1 MVEVLIAG
9 ILLASALAA
18 VSRISVAALSG
29 SASLSDRARIEAAIN
44 DNIQSM
50 QKEDSYYTEKWI
62 IENGGT
68 DALQKKCKNPP
79 EALSNHLQTVDQ
91 EARLIKSDLEPNAPI
106 TREFIYIP
114 SDPSD
119 SDPSDSDPSS
129 PNTFP
134 IPGILRIIYSFEGP
148 EQQVQTEKRIIEMTP
163 NFAAK
168 CYSTR

>member
-44 DNIQSM
+44 DNIQAM
-50 QKEDSYYTEKWI
+50 QKEDSYYTDAWI
-62 IENGGT
+62 IDDGGQ
-68 DALQKKCKNPP
+68 DALQSACTNPP
-79 EALSNHLQTVDQ
+79 EALSNHLQTVAP
-91 EARLIKSDLEPNAPI
+91 EPRLATI
-106 TREFIYIP
+106 TRTF
-114 SDPSD
+114 DFD
-119 SDPSDSDPSS
+119 S
-129 PNTFP
+129 

-148 EQQVQTEKRIIEMTP
+148 EQQVKSEQRIIEMTP

-168 CYSTR
+168 CYKTR

>member
-62 IENGGT
+62 IEDGGT

-119 SDPSDSDPSS
+119 SDPSS

-148 EQQVQTEKRIIEMTP
+148 EQQVQTEQRIIEMTP
-163 NFAAK
+163 NFAAQ

>member
-44 DNIQSM
+44 DNIQAM
-50 QKEDSYYTEKWI
+50 QKEDSYYTDAWI
-62 IENGGT
+62 IDDGGQE
-68 DALQKKCKNPP
+68 ALKSACSNPP
-79 EALSNHLQTVDQ
+79 EALSNHLQTVAPEPRL
-91 EARLIKSDLEPNAPI
+91 EAI
-106 TREFIYIP
+106 TR
-114 SDPSD
+114 
-119 SDPSDSDPSS
+119 
-129 PNTFP
+129 TFDTNS
-134 IPGILRIIYSFEGP
+134 IPGILRIVYSFEGP
-148 EQQVQTEKRIIEMTP
+148 EQQVKAEQRIIEMTP

>member
-44 DNIQSM
+44 DNIQAM
-50 QKEDSYYTEKWI
+50 QKEDSYYTAEWI
-62 IENGGT
+62 IENRGQESLEKACSSGDDT
-68 DALQKKCKNPP
+68 QDDDDPFSGPPPNALK
-79 EALSNHLQTVDQ
+79 NHLKTVAP
-91 EARLIKSDLEPNAPI
+91 EPRLASI
-106 TREFIYIP
+106 TRSF
-114 SDPSD
+114 
-119 SDPSDSDPSS
+119 DPSS
-129 PNTFP
+129 
-134 IPGILRIIYSFEGP
+134 IPGILRIIYNFEGP
-148 EQQVQTEKRIIEMTP
+148 EQQVKAEQRIIEMTP

>member
-44 DNIQSM
+44 DNIQAM
-50 QKEDSYYTEKWI
+50 QKEDSYYTDAWI
-62 IENGGT
+62 IDDGGEN
-68 DALQKKCKNPP
+68 ALQSACTNPP
-79 EALSNHLQTVDQ
+79 EALSNHLQTV
-91 EARLIKSDLEPNAPI
+91 APKPRLKTI
-106 TREFIYIP
+106 TRTF
-114 SDPSD
+114 DT
-119 SDPSDSDPSS
+119 SS
-129 PNTFP
+129 
-134 IPGILRIIYSFEGP
+134 IPGILRIVYSFEGP
-148 EQQVQTEKRIIEMTP
+148 EQQVKTEQRIIEMTP

>member
-44 DNIQSM
+44 DNIQAM
-50 QKEDSYYTEKWI
+50 QKEDSYYTDAWI
-62 IENGGT
+62 IDNGGQE
-68 DALQKKCKNPP
+68 ALKSACTNPP
-79 EALSNHLQTVDQ
+79 EALSNHLQNVAP
-91 EARLIKSDLEPNAPI
+91 EPRLAAI
-106 TREFIYIP
+106 TRGFDFN
-114 SDPSD
+114 S
-119 SDPSDSDPSS
+119 
-129 PNTFP
+129 
-134 IPGILRIIYSFEGP
+134 IPGILRIAYSFEGP
-148 EQQVQTEKRIIEMTP
+148 EQQVKTEKRIIEMTP

>member
-44 DNIQSM
+44 DNIQAM
-50 QKEDSYYTEKWI
+50 QQEDSYYTDAWI
-62 IENGGT
+62 IDDGGQE
-68 DALQKKCKNPP
+68 ALKSACTNPP
-79 EALSNHLQTVDQ
+79 EALSNHLQDVAP
-91 EARLIKSDLEPNAPI
+91 EPRHAAIKRTFDLN
-106 TREFIYIP
+106 
-114 SDPSD
+114 S
-119 SDPSDSDPSS
+119 
-129 PNTFP
+129 
-134 IPGILRIIYSFEGP
+134 IPGILRIVYSFEGP
-148 EQQVQTEKRIIEMTP
+148 EQQVKAEQRIIEMTP

>member
-44 DNIQSM
+44 DNIQAM
-50 QKEDSYYTEKWI
+50 QKEDSYYTDEWI
-62 IENGGT
+62 IDNGSQE
-68 DALQKKCKNPP
+68 ALKSACTNPP
-79 EALSNHLQTVDQ
+79 EALSSHLQTVAP
-91 EARLIKSDLEPNAPI
+91 EPRLADI
-106 TREFIYIP
+106 TRTFDI
-114 SDPSD
+114 
-119 SDPSDSDPSS
+119 SS
-129 PNTFP
+129 
-134 IPGILRIIYSFEGP
+134 IPGILRIVYSFEGP
-148 EQQVQTEKRIIEMTP
+148 EQQVKAEQRIIEMTP